1 MDRQGRVLVLRKAI
15 ASIFLEVGRAAIDV
29 CQVRLAKSR
38 LFDADDGIY
47 GNFLE
52 MLLAHPDILERLI
65 HLPTFSNRV
74 ETV

>member
-1 MDRQGRVLVLRKAI
+1 MHLSVLRKAI

-38 LFDADDGIY
+38 LADDGIY
-47 GNFLE
+47 GSFLE
-52 MLLAHPDILERLI
+52 MLFAHSDTLERLI
-65 HLPTFSNRV
+65 HFPTFSNRV

>member
-1 MDRQGRVLVLRKAI
+1 VRISVLRKAI

-52 MLLAHPDILERLI
+52 MLFAQPDTLERLI
-65 HLPTFSNRV
+65 HFPTFSNRV